1 MPVFTWVLTYTCN
14 LSYLRQCSKSE
25 VGFGEGRE
33 TDCFVKAASAM
44 CPTVKYCAWGPVL

>member
-1 MPVFTWVLTYTCN
+1 MGPEDTRVTPHTYHCG
-14 LSYLRQCSKSE
+14 KSE
-25 VGFGEGRE
+25 IGSEEGRE